1 MHPVDLIAH
10 QSFSCLNY
18 AGLRPFLIPNIHGVI
33 LPLGDLGVTQL
44 LHRDV
49 RYFLKVSFDWQHPG
63 IEIIVRIGF
72 HK

>member
-33 LPLGDLGVTQL
+33 LALGDLGVTQL
-44 LHRDV
+44 LHRGVLCDIFKSLI
-49 RYFLKVSFDWQHPG
+49 RLATS
-63 IEIIVRIGF
+63 RN
-72 HK
+72 